1 MGSITLPVVPRP
13 APSPRK
19 IVHADATRDL
29 IRGAL
34 KGDRV
39 ALARAISLVEN
50 EAEGAVAILDACF
63 EHSGRGFRLGITGPP
78 GAGKSTLVARLAQ
91 AWRRRGETVGIVAV
105 DPTSP
110 FSGGALLGD
119 RVRMGD
125 LAGDEGVFIRSMA
138 TRGSMGGLAV
148 HTAQVC
154 DVLDAAGFSRILIET
169 VGVGQSELE
178 VAQTADSTAVVL
190 VPESG
195 DTVQAMKAG
204 LMEIGDLFV
213 INKADRDG
221 ADRAAF
227 AIRSALELRGP
238 ASAGDPG
245 GPGGAWDAPVLLAT
259 ALEGTGVEEVLET
272 FERHLE
278 HLEQQGGLVRRRR
291 QRLEQRL
298 ADLLRAQ
305 MWQDFRARVS
315 EAAWQETIAGLA
327 ERRWTPHQ
335 ASRRLVEKLAHA
347 GPDLKSAR
355 LDAPGT
361 APITTTPRVRAAR

>member
-1 MGSITLPVVPRP
+1 MLADSI
-13 APSPRK
+13 
-19 IVHADATRDL
+19 RDL

-34 KGDRV
+34 DGDRV
-39 ALARAISLVEN
+39 ALARAISWVEN
-50 EAEGAVAILDACF
+50 EAEGSVEILDACF
-63 EHSGRGFRLGITGPP
+63 ERSGRALRLGITGPP
-78 GAGKSTLVARLAQ
+78 GAGKSTLVTGLARDYRA
-91 AWRRRGETVGIVAV
+91 RGETVAIVAV

-154 DVLDAAGFSRILIET
+154 DVLDGAGFSRILIET

-178 VAQTADSTAVVL
+178 VAETADSTAVVL

-195 DTVQAMKAG
+195 DAVQAMKAG
-204 LMEIGDLFV
+204 LMEIGDVFV

-221 ADRAAF
+221 AERAAF
-227 AIRSALELRGP
+227 AVRSALELRRPPSGH
-238 ASAGDPG
+238 DG
-245 GPGGAWDAPVLLAT
+245 GPTTGGWEAPVLLTT
-259 ALEGTGVEEVLET
+259 ASLGSGIPEVVAA

-278 HLEQQGGLVRRRR
+278 HLRATGGLARRRR
-291 QRLEQRL
+291 RRLEQRL

-305 MWQDFRARVS
+305 MWEDFRARVP
-315 EAAWQETIAGLA
+315 EGAWQETLAGLA

-335 ASRRLVEKLAHA
+335 ASRRLIEAMGR
-347 GPDLKSAR
+347 GPGAIGPAR
-355 LDAPGT
+355 LSASAP
-361 APITTTPRVRAAR
+361 ALTTTPRIRAAR